1 MYEDNSIW
9 FWRFV
14 WQSGDSSKAIT
25 RFASILQI
33 ESGGVQAGGGGTR
46 LVYNLQLALGD
57 RELLQSLN
65 YESQSGY
72 SE

>member
-33 ESGGVQAGGGGTR
+33 ESGGGGTM